1 MTDAVAKA
9 LGIKD
14 AEKLIDQ
21 SQAVMPIEDDTNLD
35 AAAKFDIEAWAKKYG
50 LNTIGKKSITEI
62 PKQFL
67 SK

>member
-35 AAAKFDIEAWAKKYG
+35 AAAKFDLKAWAETYG
-50 LNTIGKKSITEI
+50 LNKIGKKSIVEI
-62 PKQFL
+62 PKQFM
-67 SK
+67 S

>member
-35 AAAKFDIEAWAKKYG
+35 AAAKFNIDAWVEKSG
-50 LNTIGKKSITEI
+50 LNKIGNKSIAEI

-67 SK
+67 S

>member
-1 MTDAVAKA
+1 MP
-9 LGIKD
+9 IKD
-14 AEKLIDQ
+14 
-21 SQAVMPIEDDTNLD
+21 DTDLD
-35 AAAKFDIEAWAKKYG
+35 AAVKFDIEAWAKKYG